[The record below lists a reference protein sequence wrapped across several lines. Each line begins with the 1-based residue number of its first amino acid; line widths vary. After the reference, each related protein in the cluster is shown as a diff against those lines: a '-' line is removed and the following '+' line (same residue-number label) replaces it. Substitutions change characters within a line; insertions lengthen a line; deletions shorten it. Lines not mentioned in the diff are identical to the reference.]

1 MRIFASTKEL
11 WMRKLAVIFS
21 LSLLC
26 TLLAGSGCK
35 KYEDGPYL
43 SFKSRTD
50 RVSNTW
56 KVEKVLKND
65 EEITVAFNQDL
76 PDLRITFSTNGILT
90 RNVKVNG
97 IPYTVTGQWAFQSDD
112 EEIHITIDTQLY
124 TEDSVWVILKLME
137 DELWV
142 NYSIN
147 KDVYEVHFTPAN

>member
-1 MRIFASTKEL
+1 
-11 WMRKLAVIFS
+11 MRKLAVIFS

-76 PDLRITFSTNGILT
+76 PDLRITFSTNGSLT

-97 IPYTVTGQWAFQSDD
+97 TPYTVTGQWAFQSDD
-112 EEIHITIDTQLY
+112 EEIHITIDTQFY

-147 KDVYEVHFTPAN
+147 KDVYEVHFTPAK

>member
-1 MRIFASTKEL
+1 
-11 WMRKLAVIFS
+11 MRKLAVIFS

-76 PDLRITFSTNGILT
+76 PDLRITFSTNGSLT